1 MDLMEEIEVI
11 KLYNR
16 NIKRSQ
22 SFLYNVL
29 GKINFEDVF
38 IETHNLGQN
47 VVEKIHEM
55 NQQFWNFVAQ
65 LSKCTYWMASWV
77 LSH

>member
-1 MDLMEEIEVI
+1 MNTSTKFCNISITENRGLKHITLLFVKCNCLISTEMRYKPCFNEYNGIKEVI

-29 GKINFEDVF
+29 DN
-38 IETHNLGQN
+38 T
-47 VVEKIHEM
+47 EK
-55 NQQFWNFVAQ
+55 F
-65 LSKCTYWMASWV
+65 L
-77 LSH
+77 

>member
-1 MDLMEEIEVI
+1 MRYKLCFNGYNGIIEVI

-29 GKINFEDVF
+29 GFSV
-38 IETHNLGQN
+38 
-47 VVEKIHEM
+47 
-55 NQQFWNFVAQ
+55 
-65 LSKCTYWMASWV
+65 
-77 LSH
+77 